1 MNRNSH
7 VLAGSMSHEA
17 ALLSGD
23 PFKEC
28 LARFAVSD
36 FAERMTDF
44 INAELERGTDLA
56 TLMVAM
62 ARFHISVHASVAAQT
77 MALPAI
83 ETTARMYQ
91 EMVGESYLVHVN
103 RIHQQINEGELA

>member
-1 MNRNSH
+1 MSNTPRFLSE
-7 VLAGSMSHEA
+7 GMSHEE

-23 PFKEC
+23 PFKQC

-36 FAERMTDF
+36 FADRMTDF
-44 INAELERGTDLA
+44 INAELQRGTEIA
-56 TLMVAM
+56 TLMIAM
-62 ARFHISVHASVAAQT
+62 ARFHISVHASVAAQI

-83 ETTARMYQ
+83 EATARMYQ

-103 RIHQQINEGELA
+103 RIHQQMNEEEPA